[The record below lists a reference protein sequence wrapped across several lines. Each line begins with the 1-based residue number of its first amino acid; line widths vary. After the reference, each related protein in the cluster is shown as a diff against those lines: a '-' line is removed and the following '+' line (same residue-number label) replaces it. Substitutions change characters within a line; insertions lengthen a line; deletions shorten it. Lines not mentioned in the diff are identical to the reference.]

1 MTTLYV
7 SPGACSLGAIVAL
20 KALDIPHELVRV
32 ALRQPGSPI
41 YDINPLGRVPTLQL
55 DGGEI
60 ITENAAILPFLGDL
74 KPEAQLFAPAGSVL
88 RARIQEWIGFANS
101 DLHPAFRPV
110 TRPELFTDQPEA
122 QQQVR
127 KKGLERLHLLLG
139 HVERRLGT
147 LEAGHWLVSEH
158 FTIAD
163 AYVGVFLSWLPRADI
178 SAEEKYPAI
187 HGYLKRWLAHPA
199 VQAALAAESQL
210 RSQDAAKLSA

>member
-1 MTTLYV
+1 MPTLYV
-7 SPGACSLGAIVAL
+7 SPGACSLGAIVTL

-55 DGGEI
+55 DSGDI

-74 KPEAQLFAPAGSVL
+74 KPEAQLFAPAGSL
-88 RARIQEWIGFANS
+88 QRARIQEWLGFANS

-122 QQQVR
+122 QQHIR

-139 HVERRLGT
+139 HVERRLV
-147 LEAGHWLVSEH
+147 LADKAHWLVSEH

-163 AYVGVFLSWLPRADI
+163 AYVGVFLSWLPRAEI
-178 SAEEKYPAI
+178 STEEKYPAI
-187 HGYLKRWLAHPA
+187 HTYLKRWLSYPA
-199 VQAALAAESQL
+199 VQAALAAENQL
-210 RSQDAAKLSA
+210 RSQDTAKLSA

>member
-7 SPGACSLGAIVAL
+7 SPGACSLGAIVTL
-20 KALDIPHELVRV
+20 KALDIPHDLVRV

-41 YDINPLGRVPTLQL
+41 YELNPLGRVPTLQL
-55 DGGEI
+55 DSGDI

-74 KPEAQLFAPAGSVL
+74 KPEAQLFAPAGSL
-88 RARIQEWIGFANS
+88 QRARIQEWIGFANS

-122 QQQVR
+122 QQQIR
-127 KKGLERLHLLLG
+127 KKGLERLHTLLA
-139 HVERRLGT
+139 HVERRLG
-147 LEAGHWLVSEH
+147 AVQDQWLVGEH

-187 HGYLKRWLAHPA
+187 HAYLKRYLAHPA
-199 VQAALAAESQL
+199 VLAALAAENQL
-210 RSQDAAKLSA
+210 RSNDAAKQSA